1 MDTLKQLVKS
11 LSWGISALLC
21 TCLVLGGGYLA
32 FLHSISVRD
41 IAETT
46 RKAREISA
54 EINSLSGSISGSY
67 ARMFV
72 VKDIESLQSEF
83 LDLRNQIANDE
94 RELFRILNSEFCGDG
109 LRYGCVFTKYDP
121 YYADLLHDSESSFR
135 SESTAAWWASD
146 VELYIQR
153 QTEEESVAYQN
164 SERRK
169 ATAGS
174 LAVLL
179 IGAYLLVALA
189 RFKRLAVSD
198 YFALA
203 TIVVLPLI
211 WAAFFATSYVD
222 PRLGYPRNLLGFE
235 NLYTTVFFGSFVYP
249 FLAIP
254 PIYVYA
260 TRTGRSLF
268 SLVLLRDGSKA
279 K

>member
-1 MDTLKQLVKS
+1 MEYFKQLVKS

-54 EINSLSGSISGSY
+54 EINSLSGSISDSY
-67 ARMFV
+67 ARMFA

-83 LDLRNQIANDE
+83 SDLRNQIANDE

-109 LRYGCVFTKYDP
+109 LQYGCVFTKYDP
-121 YYADLLHDSESSFR
+121 YYADLLHDSESSVR

-146 VELYIQR
+146 VKLYIQR

-169 ATAGS
+169 AIAGS

-179 IGAYLLVALA
+179 ICAYSLVALA
-189 RFKRLAVSD
+189 RFSRLAVSD
-198 YFALA
+198 YFALLA
-203 TIVVLPLI
+203 IVTLPLI

-235 NLYTTVFFGSFVYP
+235 NLYTAVFFGSFAYP

-254 PIYVYA
+254 PLYVY
-260 TRTGRSLF
+260 TSRTGRSIF